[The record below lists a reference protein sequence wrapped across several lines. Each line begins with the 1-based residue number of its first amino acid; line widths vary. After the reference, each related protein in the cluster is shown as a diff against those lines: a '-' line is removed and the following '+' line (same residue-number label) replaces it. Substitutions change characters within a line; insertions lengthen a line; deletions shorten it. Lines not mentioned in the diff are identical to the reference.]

1 MEKTVAAFDAR
12 RQFGKM
18 LQDVSARG
26 DRFVVERHGE
36 PVAALVPI
44 AVYEQWKRGREEF
57 FDRLQA
63 IAERANVPPDEAEEL
78 AREAVQAV
86 RARRAR

>member
-18 LQDVSARG
+18 LQEVSARG

-63 IAERANVPPDEAEEL
+63 IAERANVPSDEAEAL
-78 AREAVQAV
+78 AREAVQDV
-86 RARRAR
+86 RAARAR